1 MAENVLEDFKCAKC
15 SSAVRAGSI
24 FCFHCGAAIEQPKK
38 NKANV
43 SDAWFKESI
52 VEGQEATLSVEP
64 KGKPKI
70 KPKAEP
76 KNEPKIEVETKATV
90 AEETIVDEQKA
101 GELAED
107 EIQTDADLGELKSA
121 ASIRKR
127 PKTVGKKSVE
137 VVWEEP
143 EGSTIAWFVVA
154 VLVLVAIAVGL
165 ILAAWYL
172 K

>member
-24 FCFHCGAAIEQPKK
+24 FCFHCGAAIEQPSK
-38 NKANV
+38 NKENV
-43 SDAWFKESI
+43 SDAWFKETI
-52 VEGQEATLSVEP
+52 VEGQEPVVKVEP
-64 KGKPKI
+64 KV
-70 KPKAEP
+70 
-76 KNEPKIEVETKATV
+76 EVETKSTAAKEIV
-90 AEETIVDEQKA
+90 ADEKIADELVDDKVE
-101 GELAED
+101 AE
-107 EIQTDADLGELKSA
+107 TDADLGKLKSA

>member
-1 MAENVLEDFKCAKC
+1 MPESFQEDFKCTKC
-15 SSAVRAGSI
+15 SSAVRAGSL
-24 FCFHCGAAIEQPKK
+24 FCFHCGAAIELPTK

-52 VEGQEATLSVEP
+52 VEGQEQIV
-64 KGKPKI
+64 
-70 KPKAEP
+70 KAEP
-76 KNEPKIEVETKATV
+76 KFEPSKVEPPRVESEVKSAIAKELTSDENIADEV
-90 AEETIVDEQKA
+90 TIKGVQS
-101 GELAED
+101 
-107 EIQTDADLGELKSA
+107 DANLDKLKSA

-127 PKTVGKKSVE
+127 PKSVGKKSVE

-154 VLVLVAIAVGL
+154 VIVLVAMAIGL

>member
-1 MAENVLEDFKCAKC
+1 MAENVLEDFKCTKC
-15 SSAVRAGSI
+15 SSAVRAGSL
-24 FCFHCGAAIEQPKK
+24 FCFHCGAAIEPPSK

-43 SDAWFKESI
+43 SDAWFKETI
-52 VEGQEATLSVEP
+52 VEGQEPVVKVEP
-64 KGKPKI
+64 KV
-70 KPKAEP
+70 
-76 KNEPKIEVETKATV
+76 EVETKSTAATEIV
-90 AEETIVDEQKA
+90 ADEKIADELVDDKVEA
-101 GELAED
+101 
-107 EIQTDADLGELKSA
+107 DADLGKLKSA

-154 VLVLVAIAVGL
+154 VIVLVAIAIGL